1 MQFPEF
7 RAFPKMPRLSRDI
20 VITEKLDGTNAQ
32 VFVGEDGTV
41 LAGSRTR
48 WITPQDDNYG
58 FAGWVDEHQ
67 DELALLGPGHH
78 FGEWWG
84 QGINRNY
91 GLKERRFSLFN
102 VQRWALFGTE
112 PKKYP
117 TADPRIFKTQEFL
130 PECCGLVPVLYQGH
144 FFMFE
149 VDQALFILD
158 KEGSKAAPG
167 FMNPEGVVVY
177 HTAGN
182 LSFKKTIEK
191 DEQPKGHK

>member
-1 MQFPEF
+1 MEFPEF
-7 RAFPKMPRLSRDI
+7 RAFPKMPRLSREI
-20 VITEKLDGTNAQ
+20 IITEKLDGTNAQ
-32 VFVGEDGTV
+32 IFVGEDGRV

-58 FAGWVDEHQ
+58 FARWVNEHQ

-112 PKKYP
+112 PKEWP
-117 TADPRIFKTQEFL
+117 TADPRIFKAQEVL
-130 PECCGLVPVLYQGH
+130 PECCGLVPVLYQGA
-144 FFMFE
+144 FDTYE
-149 VDQALFILD
+149 IDRTIVWLREA
-158 KEGSKAAPG
+158 GSKAAHG

-177 HTAGN
+177 HTAAN
-182 LSFKKTIEK
+182 MSFKKTIEK

>member
-1 MQFPEF
+1 MEFPEF
-7 RAFPKMPRLSRDI
+7 RAFPKMPRLSREI
-20 VITEKLDGTNAQ
+20 IITEKLDGTNAQ

-58 FAGWVDEHQ
+58 FARWVDEHRE
-67 DELALLGPGHH
+67 ELALLGPGHH

-102 VQRWALFGTE
+102 VQRWALFGTG
-112 PKKYP
+112 PKNYP
-117 TADPRIFKTQEFL
+117 TADPRIFKMQEVL
-130 PECCGLVPVLYQGH
+130 PECCGLVPMLYQGPFDTH
-144 FFMFE
+144 EIDTEIIFLRE
-149 VDQALFILD
+149 A
-158 KEGSKAAPG
+158 GSSAAPG
-167 FMNPEGVVVY
+167 FMHPEGVVVY
-177 HTAGN
+177 HTAAN
-182 LSFKKTIEK
+182 MSFKKTIEK

>member
-1 MQFPEF
+1 VVGAGHQ
-7 RAFPKMPRLSRDI
+7 PKLRVEGAPLQ
-20 VITEKLDGTNAQ
+20 L
-32 VFVGEDGTV
+32 
-41 LAGSRTR
+41 
-48 WITPQDDNYG
+48 
-58 FAGWVDEHQ
+58 
-67 DELALLGPGHH
+67 
-78 FGEWWG
+78 
-84 QGINRNY
+84 
-91 GLKERRFSLFN
+91 
-102 VQRWALFGTE
+102 VQR
-112 PKKYP
+112 PKVGVVWYRTKEVP
-117 TADPRIFKTQEFL
+117 NGRPPNLQDAGIL